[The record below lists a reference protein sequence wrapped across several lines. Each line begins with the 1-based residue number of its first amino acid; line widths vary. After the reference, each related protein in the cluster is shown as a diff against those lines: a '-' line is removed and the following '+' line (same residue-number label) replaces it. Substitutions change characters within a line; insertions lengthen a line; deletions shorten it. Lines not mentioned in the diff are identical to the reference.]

1 MSLDISKILLIT
13 DMDGTFLPSSKIPS
27 ERTVAAVE
35 RFMQAGGRF
44 SIATGRAIQAADQ
57 YFGLVKVNA
66 PIIMCNGGMVYDI
79 KDKKQIYDV
88 FLPHSVREI
97 TKEILDAHPWVGS
110 EVLALE
116 AVYVPQMTE
125 MEAVHNQICKV
136 IPVICTV
143 DEIPSREWY
152 KVLFALPPERM
163 EELMSFVENK
173 GYTGVDFVRSS
184 KEYYEILPQN
194 ISKGTALNIM
204 RERCSMQDFFF
215 IAAGDYNNDIE
226 LLQAA
231 DMSVCPS
238 NAVDEVK
245 AVCDRVYPSS
255 CEEDFIADVIDDIM
269 SGNISI

>member
-27 ERTVAAVE
+27 ERTVSAVE
-35 RFMQAGGRF
+35 HFMQAGGRF

-88 FLPHSVREI
+88 FLPQSVREI

-143 DEIPSREWY
+143 DEIPSKEWY

-163 EELMSFVENK
+163 EELMSFVEKK

-204 RERCSMQDFFF
+204 RERCYMQDFFF

-255 CEEDFIADVIDDIM
+255 CEEDFIADVIDYIM
-269 SGNISI
+269 NANISI